1 MMRLSQHT
9 QSSIY
14 KKIHRIIPNGELK
27 ASPLYSQQWS
37 IFVVSSLILMHYL
50 LHPPPCLPPSILA
63 CQSECL
69 PGHLVTCLP
78 ASSLACL
85 VSCLAILLCAA
96 APSYSM
102 LFHTAHGHATHG
114 RESHD
119 HDAAPCFFLILMA
132 LLYMA
137 TRTQLI
143 WINCCPNLKNWRG
156 VMHYLLLQHMFPCK
170 KLAHAQSS
178 PLLGLCMS
186 RLFAREHVLKEG
198 ISQLGAPLLKF
209 FDWIWLR
216 IDEQTVKSKPSW
228 TEDLVKWKL
237 TQLTPWWP
245 LWNIR
250 S

>member
-50 LHPPPCLPPSILA
+50 VYQPPCLPPSILA

-69 PGHLVTCLP
+69 PSHLVTCLP

-102 LFHTAHGHATHG
+102 LFHTAHGHANHG
-114 RESHD
+114 CESHD

-143 WINCCPNLKNWRG
+143 WINCCPHLKNWRG
-156 VMHYLLLQHMFPCK
+156 VMHYLLLAHIFPCK
-170 KLAHAQSS
+170 KLAHAQ
-178 PLLGLCMS
+178 PLPPPKIVHEQAFCKGTCIEGGDIPTGGSCAQILWLNLIENWWTNGEIQTELNWRSGKLEADAIDTLMAS
-186 RLFAREHVLKEG
+186 LKH
-198 ISQLGAPLLKF
+198 
-209 FDWIWLR
+209 
-216 IDEQTVKSKPSW
+216 T
-228 TEDLVKWKL
+228 
-237 TQLTPWWP
+237 
-245 LWNIR
+245 
-250 S
+250 